1 MKISLRPALLLLFAA
16 VLLVGIVPA
25 GLLLDRRLVAEL
37 EQSVR
42 DDLSAAPLVLRNDF
56 ENLASARMMHARE
69 IAMNARVATAVE
81 RGDSANAVTLTTDL
95 AAAFPGEQ
103 ALVIGPTGQSWAGP
117 PVPERLIETTRSGG
131 SPVEVVPWGDQL
143 TTVALAPIMSNE
155 EWKGAVGVWMPMGES
170 DATRLAAL
178 TRTNVLISAPS
189 GGMGA
194 YTGLPDRAMGLFAR
208 LEELPVSAEVRELVV
223 DGERYS
229 VVTAGIP
236 GGARVT
242 FVRSLA
248 EELAVVPTLRTVGAA
263 VFALAL
269 VFALVVGAWFS
280 SWLARPVTALAE
292 AAGQI
297 RDGRFNVSVER
308 SAVLEVD
315 QVAVAFE
322 VMRDALAARIAE
334 LAEANAELAD
344 RQERLATLQAEIVQ
358 RDRLSAAA
366 RLLAQLA
373 HEVRNPVASVRN
385 CLEVLRRRVEGDS
398 EASEL
403 ADLAI
408 DELLRMHELAEQ
420 MLDLHRP
427 RRIEGDCDA
436 SEVATNV
443 AAAVRVGLSDEPV
456 TIRVDAPV
464 PVIADIPEDALK
476 QILLNLVRNAQEAL
490 GNSGEIEIRVGAV
503 NRRALIEVLDTGPGI
518 DPDALPHIFDPFFTT
533 KSDVRGVG
541 LGLFTAAGLARSHG
555 GNIKAARCT
564 HRPGSRLTIEIPLAE
579 PAASGV
585 VA

>member
-25 GLLLDRRLVAEL
+25 GLLLDRLLVTEL

-42 DDLSAAPLVLRNDF
+42 DDLSAAPLVLKNDF

-69 IAMNARVATAVE
+69 IATNAGVATAIE
-81 RGDSANAVTLTTDL
+81 RGDSASAVTLTSDL

-143 TTVALAPIMSNE
+143 TTVALAPIVSNQ
-155 EWKGAVGVWMPMGES
+155 EWQGAVGVWMPMGET

-194 YTGLPDRAMGLFAR
+194 YTGLPDPAMGLFAR
-208 LEELPVSAEVRELVV
+208 LAELPLSAEVRELVV

-229 VVTAGIP
+229 VVTAEIP

-248 EELAVVPTLRTVGAA
+248 EELAVVPTLRAVGTA

-269 VFALVVGAWFS
+269 VFALVVGAWFAS
-280 SWLARPVTALAE
+280 RLARPVTALAE

-322 VMRDALAARIAE
+322 VMRDALAARI
-334 LAEANAELAD
+334 AELAD

-436 SEVATNV
+436 SEVAENV

-456 TIRVDAPV
+456 IIRVEAPG

-476 QILLNLVRNAQEAL
+476 QIFLNLVRNARKRWATRERSR
-490 GNSGEIEIRVGAV
+490 SGSQQSIDERSSRYSTPAQASTPTPSRTSSIHSSP
-503 NRRALIEVLDTGPGI
+503 RRPTCA
-518 DPDALPHIFDPFFTT
+518 
-533 KSDVRGVG
+533 G
-541 LGLFTAAGLARSHG
+541 LGSGSSRRPVWRAATAAASR
-555 GNIKAARCT
+555 
-564 HRPGSRLTIEIPLAE
+564 RPGAPTD
-579 PAASGV
+579 PALD
-585 VA
+585 